1 MGITKN
7 ASRQEPLVAFVDIN
21 FSDLISGADAPAIQL
36 PANALVLSGALTVL
50 TPFNSATSDVLDV
63 GDAGSQ
69 NRYLNDANIHVAGH
83 VALVP
88 TGYQMAAQGDVTV
101 RWVGVGAAPTAG
113 KVRLTLQYI
122 VIGREQSTQG

>member
-7 ASRQEPLVAFVDIN
+7 ASRQEPLMAFVDIN
-21 FSDLISGADAPAIQL
+21 FGDLVSGADAPAIQL
-36 PANALVLSGALTVL
+36 PANAVVLSGAVTVL

-69 NRYLNDANIHVAGH
+69 NRYLNDANIHAAGH
-83 VALVP
+83 IALVP
-88 TGYQMAAQGDVTV
+88 TGYQTAAQGDVTV

-122 VIGREQSTQG
+122 VIGREQSSQG